1 MGDAHDTVVH
11 TLLGPAQ
18 KIVCHGISFFYF
30 NSLLCGVCHCLI
42 VFLQVAYVGKG
53 EESGGVVRFLFCH
66 AFQQFMCFAEGIGL
80 NVNLA
85 QIAHGFKV
93 LLKGKG
99 FREAFDCIIGT
110 PHALCTHAVILEYLE
125 VLLIVFLFLSFRFLL
140 FAGEE
145 RFKESHN
152 LYFLGVLF
160 LFFLQTY
167 IKILFPYQ
175 ELRLKRKN
183 IRVIIDGII

>member
-1 MGDAHDTVVH
+1 MRCARM
-11 TLLGPAQ
+11 P
-18 KIVCHGISFFYF
+18 
-30 NSLLCGVCHCLI
+30 
-42 VFLQVAYVGKG
+42 
-53 EESGGVVRFLFCH
+53 
-66 AFQQFMCFAEGIGL
+66 
-80 NVNLA
+80 
-85 QIAHGFKV
+85 
-93 LLKGKG
+93 
-99 FREAFDCIIGT
+99 
-110 PHALCTHAVILEYLE
+110 VILEYLE

>member
-1 MGDAHDTVVH
+1 
-11 TLLGPAQ
+11 
-18 KIVCHGISFFYF
+18 
-30 NSLLCGVCHCLI
+30 
-42 VFLQVAYVGKG
+42 
-53 EESGGVVRFLFCH
+53 
-66 AFQQFMCFAEGIGL
+66 
-80 NVNLA
+80 
-85 QIAHGFKV
+85 
-93 LLKGKG
+93 
-99 FREAFDCIIGT
+99 
-110 PHALCTHAVILEYLE
+110 
-125 VLLIVFLFLSFRFLL
+125 L

-183 IRVIIDGII
+183 IRVIIDDII